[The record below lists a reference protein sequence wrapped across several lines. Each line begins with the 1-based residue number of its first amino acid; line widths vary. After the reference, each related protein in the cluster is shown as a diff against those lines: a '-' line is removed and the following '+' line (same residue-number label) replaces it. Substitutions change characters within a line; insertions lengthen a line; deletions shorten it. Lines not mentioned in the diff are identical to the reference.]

1 MIVTQGLVKRY
12 GPVMA
17 LDGLDLR
24 VEKGDIFGFIGPN
37 GAGKTTTIRILAT
50 LIKATSGD
58 ATVCGYSV
66 RRNPRDIR
74 RVIGYMPDSFGVY
87 ENMRVDEYL
96 EFFAA
101 AHGIDRRARS
111 KVVGDILALVD
122 LAHKRESLIG
132 QLSRGTQQRLGL
144 ARVLLH
150 GPEVL
155 LLDEPASGLDPRARI
170 EIRELVRELGRMGK
184 TILISSHILPELGD
198 LCNRVGIVERG
209 KLVYQGTL
217 SEVAAQ
223 LRDGR
228 WIQARVAREPDRAV
242 AVLATLP
249 EVAEA
254 RLDGEVLS
262 IKLKNACSSP
272 SAIAEALV
280 SGGFGL
286 LHFQEEVLDLEQVFL
301 RVTRRSG
308 TGRIVRP
315 APPPTPI
322 LEKER

>member
-1 MIVTQGLVKRY
+1 MIETHALVKRY
-12 GPVMA
+12 GPMRA
-17 LDGLDLR
+17 LDGLDLK

-50 LIKATSGD
+50 LLKSTSGD
-58 ATVCGYSV
+58 ATVCGFSV
-66 RRNPRDIR
+66 RRHPKDIR
-74 RVIGYMPDSFGVY
+74 RSIGYMPDTFGVY
-87 ENMRVDEYL
+87 EEMRVDEYL

-101 AHGIDRRARS
+101 AHGIGRASRA

-122 LAHKRESLIG
+122 LGHKRESQIG

-150 GPEVL
+150 DPQVL

-170 EIRELVRELGRMGK
+170 EIRELIRELGRMGK

-217 SEVAAQ
+217 AEVAAR

-228 WIQARVAREPDRAV
+228 WMQARVARDAERAV
-242 AVLATLP
+242 EVLAALP

-262 IKLKNACSSP
+262 VKVKDSCPSP
-272 SAIAEALV
+272 SAISDALV
-280 SGGFGL
+280 RGGFGL
-286 LHFQEEVLDLEQVFL
+286 LHFQEETLDLEQVFL
-301 RVTRRSG
+301 RVTRKSDTRKLK
-308 TGRIVRP
+308 
-315 APPPTPI
+315 PPPIQIPQ
-322 LEKER
+322 RDA